1 MDFVVIDVETA
12 NPDLASICQV
22 GVASFR
28 DGALVE
34 TWASLVNPEDYFS
47 PLNVSIH
54 HIGESHVE
62 GAPTW
67 SEVFPEV
74 ASRLQKR
81 ITVSHS
87 TGAPWQARAA
97 VTGSR
102 NANAIGSILRESS
115 GSRGLSSPS
124 PGTGYRM

>member
-67 SEVFPEV
+67 SEVFPEAV
-74 ASRLQKR
+74 SYTHLRSFPSRYPPR
-81 ITVSHS
+81 
-87 TGAPWQARAA
+87 R
-97 VTGSR
+97 
-102 NANAIGSILRESS
+102 S
-115 GSRGLSSPS
+115 GSSPPS
-124 PGTGYRM
+124 PESRATGTDSPDKAPAPAALLGL